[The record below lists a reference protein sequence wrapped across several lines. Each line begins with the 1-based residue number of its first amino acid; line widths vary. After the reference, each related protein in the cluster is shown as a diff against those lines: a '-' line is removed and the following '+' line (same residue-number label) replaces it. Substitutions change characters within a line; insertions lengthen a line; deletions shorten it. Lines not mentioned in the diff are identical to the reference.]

1 MSEHNTEMMR
11 PKFTKA
17 NIETTVGMV
26 KVWNSDLME
35 ARSTREST
43 VITKGTAKASSIKL
57 MGQLSGKGNGK
68 TINLSNDLLYG
79 LCS

>member
-1 MSEHNTEMMR
+1 MMK

-17 NIETTVGMV
+17 SIETTVGMV
-26 KVWNSDLME
+26 KVRNLDLME

-57 MGQLSGKGNGK
+57 MEQLSGKGNGK
-68 TINLSNDLLYG
+68 TTNSLNDYLKHSYR
-79 LCS
+79 